1 MMAGCLVTADFLD
14 IPLLSSL
21 SQEWVELM
29 MDEVESEEM
38 KEASKRRTIVFFK
51 VLKMLEGAVSENYVH
66 RNSDI
71 PDRTPTKTMD
81 AEDTMERI

>member
-38 KEASKRRTIVFFK
+38 KEASKRRTIVFLRF
-51 VLKMLEGAVSENYVH
+51 
-66 RNSDI
+66 
-71 PDRTPTKTMD
+71 
-81 AEDTMERI
+81 